1 MTSSCVEE
9 QALHRAALEYARTR
23 FQTLEVRARVDLAR
37 EVSGLLVERDPTTD
51 REFFQRDE
59 LDPALDLAR
68 LTLLHAG
75 EKDIWSGP
83 DDRRPSATEALLEQV
98 RRVVRE
104 AQRLFADVDASKT
117 LGAALRAFNEVVGL
131 VGTCS
136 RLAGEPECTRDGDCP
151 EHGRDRP
158 GQCVPEEATG
168 SRLPA
173 PGQSGEET

>member
-1 MTSSCVEE
+1 M
-9 QALHRAALEYARTR
+9 AALAYARTR
-23 FQTLEVRARVDLAR
+23 FQSLEVRVRVGLAR
-37 EVSGLLVERDPTTD
+37 EISALLVERDPTTD

-59 LDPALDLAR
+59 LDPALELAR

-75 EKDIWSGP
+75 EKDVWSGP

-104 AQRLFADVDASKT
+104 AQWLFADDDTSKT
-117 LGAALRAFNEVVGL
+117 LGAALRAFNEIVGL

-136 RLAGEPECTRDGDCP
+136 RMAGEPPCARDGDCP

-158 GQCVPEEATG
+158 GQCVPM
-168 SRLPA
+168 
-173 PGQSGEET
+173 ETSP